1 MLQQF
6 AAHLGGFIQAM
17 LLLWVWI
24 TLTCCGILALTSTTN
39 WLAKKYGRSNA

>member
-6 AAHLGGFIQAM
+6 GAHFAGFIQAM

-24 TLTCCGILALTSTTN
+24 TMTCCGILALISVTN
-39 WLAKKYGRSNA
+39 WIQSKYGRLDA